1 MSDKV
6 KLNCFRIK
14 NSKKLEGKISKGWV
28 SAKSVEKHQKEF
40 RQKRKEENI
49 AKYSCNEH
57 LAKARAVF
65 KARLEATKEEREAK
79 RLAKK
84 QALEAK
90 RLEAETKK
98 EAKKLEKEAKKLQQ
112 EKEKNERAKLKA
124 QLSKEGRKIL
134 AEAKQKEY
142 DDKIIEDVYKHLD
155 GSVSKAQIKSFIASR
170 TATGVR
176 ITQNKYGNDIC
187 KLADSDAIKKEMTRL
202 KYKDVAFD
210 LMNVILEYIRA
221 YGHCDLTHGSLA
233 KKIGVSPQTVYNW
246 ISKLRLDKI
255 IDTCV
260 VKKRGFYYSILS
272 IYINSKYLNCNEALL
287 IASEIERESKRN
299 IDNYTRNNNHS
310 NHIWEE
316 ANIKNK
322 SCLETNAK
330 TEKITKN
337 RDFTN
342 GYATEKSKGNNKSSN
357 FNELREAKANN
368 FRYGKRVGSNPL
380 EQKVEIEGG
389 AEKEERIIQEVLE
402 HYNKEY
408 SCCVALTPTLARL
421 IYAGFKYKFKKKQ
434 NFLAYI
440 SSFKDT
446 VVRNALSFFRWI
458 LNFHQIN
465 QWIINGCK
473 WIKETIK
480 KTFKSPDT
488 VEKELTEE
496 EKRER
501 QIKEYRATFDE
512 IKTYCPETCTLDRL
526 NKAVSTNDTYD
537 LQQELEREAKENGGY
552 QLVSFKIEYSIAK
565 LIKDKQLHFVLDDD
579 QIKNTLSSKRNKPQ
593 ALEKQPKHENKL
605 IKDCCQSVLFGP
617 TRSKLKKERTTAD
630 GFKEKKQKIIE
641 QWKAILKC

>member
-1 MSDKV
+1 MGNKV
-6 KLNCFRIK
+6 ELNCFRIK
-14 NSKKLEGKISKGWV
+14 NSNKLESKIAKGWV

-57 LAKARAVF
+57 LAKARAAF

-79 RLAKK
+79 RLKK
-84 QALEAK
+84 EQALEAK
-90 RLEAETKK
+90 RQER
-98 EAKKLEKEAKKLQQ
+98 EAKKEAKKLQQ

-142 DDKIIEDVYKHLD
+142 DNKIIEDVYKHLD

-176 ITQNKYGNDIC
+176 ITQNRYGNDIC

-210 LMNVILEYIRA
+210 LMNVILEYIRV
-221 YGHCDLTHGSLA
+221 YGHCDLTYGSLA
-233 KKIGVSPQTVYNW
+233 KKIGVSSQTVYNW

-255 IDTCV
+255 IDTCL
-260 VKKRGFYYSILS
+260 VKKRGFYYQILS
-272 IYINSKYLNCNEALL
+272 IYINSKYLICNEALL
-287 IASEIERESKRN
+287 IASEIERESK
-299 IDNYTRNNNHS
+299 IDYTRNNNHN
-310 NHIWEE
+310 NHISEE
-316 ANIKNK
+316 AHIKNK
-322 SCLETNAK
+322 FCLETNEK

-368 FRYGKRVGSNPL
+368 FRYGKRVRGNLL
-380 EQKVEIEGG
+380 EQEVEIEGE
-389 AEKEERIIQEVLE
+389 AEKEGRIIQEVLE

-408 SCCVALTPTLARL
+408 SCCVALTPKLAQL

-480 KTFKSPDT
+480 KTFKSPDP

-496 EKRER
+496 EKKER
-501 QIKEYRATFDE
+501 QIKEYRAIFDE

-537 LQQELEREAKENGGY
+537 LQRELEREAKENGGY
-552 QLVSFKIEYSIAK
+552 QLLSFKIEYSIAR
-565 LIKDKQLHFVLDDD
+565 LIKDKQLYFVLDDD

-593 ALEKQPKHENKL
+593 VLEKQQKHENKL
-605 IKDCCQSVLFGP
+605 IKDCCQSVLFGS
-617 TRSKLKKERTTAD
+617 TRWKLKKERTTAE

>member
-1 MSDKV
+1 MNAKT
-6 KLNCFRIK
+6 KLNCFRTK
-14 NSKKLEGKISKGWV
+14 NSKSLESKIAKGWV
-28 SAKSVEKHQKEF
+28 SVKRVEKHQKEF

-79 RLAKK
+79 RLAKE

-90 RLEAETKK
+90 RLEAE
-98 EAKKLEKEAKKLQQ
+98 AKKEAKKLQQ
-112 EKEKNERAKLKA
+112 EKEKDERAKLKA

-142 DDKIIEDVYKHLD
+142 DNKIIEDVYKHLD

-176 ITQNKYGNDIC
+176 ITQNRYGNDIC

-210 LMNVILEYIRA
+210 LMNVILEYIRV
-221 YGHCDLTHGSLA
+221 YGHCDLTYKSLA
-233 KKIGVSPQTVYNW
+233 GKIGVSPQTVYNW

-260 VKKRGFYYSILS
+260 VKKRGFYYPILS
-272 IYINSKYLNCNEALL
+272 IYINSKYLICNEALL
-287 IASEIERESKRN
+287 IAAEIERN
-299 IDNYTRNNNHS
+299 IDIYTKNNNHN
-310 NHIWEE
+310 NHIREE
-316 ANIKNK
+316 GHIKNK
-322 SCLETNAK
+322 LEIDEK

-342 GYATEKSKGNNKSSN
+342 GYATKKQAEQSKENNKSSN

-368 FRYGKRVGSNPL
+368 FRYGKRVRGNPL

-389 AEKEERIIQEVLE
+389 TEKEERIIQEVLE

-408 SCCVALTPTLARL
+408 SCCVALTPKLAQL

-480 KTFKSPDT
+480 KTFQKPDT

-496 EKRER
+496 EKKER
-501 QIKEYRATFDE
+501 QIKEYRATFDG
-512 IKTYCPETCTLDRL
+512 IKTYCPESFTLDRI
-526 NKAVSTNDTYD
+526 NRAISTNDTYD
-537 LQQELEREAKENGGY
+537 LQRELEREAKENGGY
-552 QLVSFKIEYSIAK
+552 QLVSFKIEYSIAR

-593 ALEKQPKHENKL
+593 ALEKQQKHENKL
-605 IKDCCQSVLFGP
+605 IKDCCRSVLFGS
-617 TRSKLKKERTTAD
+617 TRSKLKKERTTAES
-630 GFKEKKQKIIE
+630 FKEKKQKIIE